1 MKIRRVYLSQ
11 QFSVSEVLQLEGD
24 QAHYLA
30 RVLRL
35 RAGHKVELFNGDG
48 NNYSAEI
55 LSTSKKILTLKIT
68 HCSAGI
74 PVSKI
79 RINLVQ
85 ALTRGE
91 RLDYSLQKATEL
103 GVNTIQLLLTE
114 RVELHLVEKRLQR
127 RMQHWQKVIISACEQ
142 CGRNDLPTLNEPLLL
157 TDYLTKKPEGE
168 RLVLDPQAQQG
179 VSGIALSSGSVD
191 LLIGP
196 EGGFTAAEL
205 LQFASENVQAMRLGP
220 RTLRA
225 ETAGPAAIAVI
236 QQYYGDLN

>member
-1 MKIRRVYLSQ
+1 MKLRRIYLQ
-11 QFSVSEVLQLEGD
+11 MQLSVAAEIQLEGA

-35 RAGHKVELFNGDG
+35 RAGHNLEVFNGDG

-55 LSTSKKILTLKIT
+55 LRVSKKALSLKIKQ
-68 HCSAGI
+68 CSVGI
-74 PVSKI
+74 PASKI
-79 RINLVQ
+79 EINLVQ

-114 RVELHLVEKRLQR
+114 RVELHLEEKRLQR
-127 RMQHWQKVIISACEQ
+127 RMQHWQQVIISACEQ
-142 CGRNDLPTLNEPLLL
+142 SGRSDVPVLSEPLLL
-157 TDYLTKKPEGE
+157 ADYLAIKPACE

-196 EGGFTAAEL
+196 EGGFTEVEL
-205 LQFASENVQAMRLGP
+205 LQFAAENVQAMRIGP
-220 RTLRA
+220 RTLRS
-225 ETAGPAAIAVI
+225 ETAGPAAIAII